1 MATLGNKLY
10 RQAES
15 KKEDAAE
22 IDRQILRLEDD
33 IRKLKIDFGLFF
45 NGGLKR
51 APHEARGRVESQIK
65 RIADDRGLTYAQ
77 RYQFNAL
84 VSRYTAY
91 RELWRRNLKARG
103 ELSF

>member
-1 MATLGNKLY
+1 MALLNNKNLG
-10 RQAES
+10 R
-15 KKEDAAE
+15 EDTSTVE
-22 IDRQILRLEDD
+22 QQLVRLEED

-65 RIADDRGLTYAQ
+65 RIADDRGLTYVQ
-77 RYQFNAL
+77 RYQFNSL
-84 VSRYTAY
+84 VSRYTAF

-103 ELSF
+103 EVSF

>member
-1 MATLGNKLY
+1 MAISNNKIQSKNLG
-10 RQAES
+10 RAEVITV
-15 KKEDAAE
+15 E
-22 IDRQILRLEDD
+22 QQLTRLEDD

-45 NGGLKR
+45 SGGLKR